1 MDFNSKEMEMQR
13 LWEEE
18 KALVAEING
27 ETKSAEQL
35 KAENFRI

>member
-18 KALVAEING
+18 KQLVAEING
-27 ETKSAEQL
+27 ETKSSEQF
-35 KAENFRI
+35 KAENFRL